1 MIALDSLLRN
11 CMQNPSNFNI
21 LNQIAKKEIPNTDV
35 RNVFIEGSPEKYE
48 IAKKLIEEIIAE
60 VIQLILNVATIF
72 ETKFF
77 SLR

>member
-1 MIALDSLLRN
+1 
-11 CMQNPSNFNI
+11 MQNPSNFNI

>member
-1 MIALDSLLRN
+1 
-11 CMQNPSNFNI
+11 MQNPSNFNI

-35 RNVFIEGSPEKYE
+35 RNVFIEGSPEKYK